1 VEIKA
6 ADVKRL
12 RDKTGAGMLDCK
24 KALNEANGDFAEAE
38 KKLKEMGLAAAA
50 KRSGRATNEGRI
62 FTRVGE
68 KKAAILELACETDFV
83 ARNADFIELGKN
95 LLETIIEKDLEEVND
110 ELNEMVKDTIST
122 IKENMTLKRF
132 RTLEIGGN
140 ELVSEYVHGEGAIG
154 VLVKIKADSAETLA
168 KEQVKQFAFDTALHI
183 AAFNP
188 LYLDQDSV
196 DDQYRK
202 DQESIFR
209 KQAESLGKPEKVM
222 EGIIKGKLNK
232 HFSEI
237 CLLDQG
243 FVKEEKTSVAKVMK
257 NIAKEVGGE
266 LSITD
271 FAYFRVGEDSE

>member
-1 VEIKA
+1 MEIKA

-202 DQESIFR
+202 DQEAIFR

-222 EGIIKGKLNK
+222 EGIIKGKLKK